1 MNDQNLHPFIR
12 YGGPVLGAILLYF
25 VLSAMIGGFRAEQD
39 AIRRAALGPATAV
52 EENGEVADPA
62 AVDVD
67 VAAEP
72 AADEPVAEEP
82 AAEEPVAEEPAAE
95 EPVVEE
101 AVEEPDAVEAPVDA
115 EPAAETAEETPVT
128 LQAAPIADAPAVEAP
143 AAADTPT
150 PEPTATPQPSTLA
163 EMTPEQIYAGLPADI
178 AVFFP
183 DQADPRAGEQLALT
197 SGCTACHSMQPG
209 VVQIGPSWYGAGD
222 HAVTRVPEQSP
233 ALYLYTSIVRP
244 NEHVVEGF
252 QPNLMPQIY
261 EQTLTDEQIA
271 NMVAY
276 LLTRRE

>member
-1 MNDQNLHPFIR
+1 MNDQNLHPLIR

-62 AVDVD
+62 AVD
-67 VAAEP
+67 
-72 AADEPVAEEP
+72 ADVAEEP
-82 AAEEPVAEEPAAE
+82 AAEEPA
-95 EPVVEE
+95 VEE

-115 EPAAETAEETPVT
+115 EPVDETAEETPVT

-276 LLTRRE
+276 LLTLRE